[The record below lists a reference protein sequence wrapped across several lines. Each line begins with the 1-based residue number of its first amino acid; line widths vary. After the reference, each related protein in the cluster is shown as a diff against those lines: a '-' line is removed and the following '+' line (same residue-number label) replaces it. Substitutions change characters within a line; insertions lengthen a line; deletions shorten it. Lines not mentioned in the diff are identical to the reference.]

1 MYNHQVELKKRQPER
16 ALGMKW
22 EVFRDR
28 LHPGQEE
35 EWKLVIKT
43 PQGMPAAA
51 EMLATMYDAS
61 LDKIYKSNQI
71 LRVFYPDNLYGA
83 FRGASRYNSNYF
95 SIYFPLKAWRVPV
108 WSFDHFCS
116 PNLDGR
122 MRIVMVE
129 DNALLEEVSVVGYG
143 TTRNG
148 SLTGNLRIRGANQPM
163 LASKAESGN
172 AVEVKYVPA
181 QVVEDVVFESE
192 TIPVGEAL
200 QPIEGLRT
208 NFAAT
213 AYFYPQLRT
222 NEQGELAFSFT
233 MSQSLTRWN
242 FRGYSHTKDML
253 TGMLDASVVTA
264 KEFMLTPNMPRF
276 VRVGDKTQ
284 IAGTIAN
291 LTGKAVKGTAVF
303 TLFDPMTEKVIATQR
318 Q

>member
-1 MYNHQVELKKRQPER
+1 MYSHQVELKKREPER
-16 ALGMKW
+16 ALDMKW

-28 LHPGQEE
+28 LRPGQEE

-95 SIYFPLKAWRVPV
+95 SVYFPLKAWKVPV
-108 WSFDHFCS
+108 WSFDYFCS
-116 PNLDGR
+116 PYMDGR

-143 TTRNG
+143 TTRNS

-181 QVVEDVVFESE
+181 QVAEDAVEDVVLNRKRYRLARPCNLLRGFAP
-192 TIPVGEAL
+192 TLPK
-200 QPIEGLRT
+200 QPFLSSTSYKRT
-208 NFAAT
+208 RGACVFFYDAA
-213 AYFYPQLRT
+213 
-222 NEQGELAFSFT
+222 ELD
-233 MSQSLTRWN
+233 SLEFPWL
-242 FRGYSHTKDML
+242 L
-253 TGMLDASVVTA
+253 TY
-264 KEFMLTPNMPRF
+264 
-276 VRVGDKTQ
+276 
-284 IAGTIAN
+284 
-291 LTGKAVKGTAVF
+291 
-303 TLFDPMTEKVIATQR
+303 
-318 Q
+318 

>member
-1 MYNHQVELKKRQPER
+1 M
-16 ALGMKW
+16 
-22 EVFRDR
+22 
-28 LHPGQEE
+28 
-35 EWKLVIKT
+35 
-43 PQGMPAAA
+43 
-51 EMLATMYDAS
+51 
-61 LDKIYKSNQI
+61 
-71 LRVFYPDNLYGA
+71 
-83 FRGASRYNSNYF
+83 
-95 SIYFPLKAWRVPV
+95 
-108 WSFDHFCS
+108 
-116 PNLDGR
+116 DGR

-143 TTRNG
+143 TTRNS

-163 LASKAESGN
+163 FAAKEDSGN

-181 QVVEDVVFESE
+181 QVAEDAVEDVVFESE

-208 NFAAT
+208 NFAET
-213 AYFYPQLRT
+213 AFFYPQLRT

-233 MSQSLTRWN
+233 MPQSLTCWN

-318 Q
+318 QKFLVEAGRNTAVNFHFEVSDRYDLLGIRMVADGGTFSDGE